1 MEEFKPQ
8 SLFIDTRVAHFPVV
22 KRVLS
27 LWPHLKPN
35 FVDDLSFLKQAIPH
49 SEAKKKLL
57 ITRFDGSVVKPCQG
71 FGDYVCCNYLTVS
84 LISNCHF
91 ECSYCILQDYLKN
104 NPIMTFYAN
113 HHEILAQVEKFLDE
127 RPQQIWRVGTGEL
140 ADSLALDPITD
151 FSRECIALAA
161 RKQNMILELKTKSN
175 CVDHLLKLPHH
186 NKTVLSWSLNPKEH
200 VKKEEHKTANLDE
213 RLAAA
218 RKAANAGYWIAFH
231 LDPLMHLEGWK
242 KNYEELL
249 IQLADEFCSEEI
261 AWISMGSLRYTSGLE
276 NIARERFPKSELF
289 LGELFKSPDG
299 KIRYLREIREELY
312 TYVKNLVEKN
322 FPTVPNYLCMETN
335 KVWERIYGRTST
347 QGEIEKHL
355 NERFG

>member
-1 MEEFKPQ
+1 
-8 SLFIDTRVAHFPVV
+8 
-22 KRVLS
+22 
-27 LWPHLKPN
+27 
-35 FVDDLSFLKQAIPH
+35 
-49 SEAKKKLL
+49 
-57 ITRFDGSVVKPCQG
+57 
-71 FGDYVCCNYLTVS
+71 
-84 LISNCHF
+84 
-91 ECSYCILQDYLKN
+91 
-104 NPIMTFYAN
+104 
-113 HHEILAQVEKFLDE
+113 
-127 RPQQIWRVGTGEL
+127 
-140 ADSLALDPITD
+140 
-151 FSRECIALAA
+151 
-161 RKQNMILELKTKSN
+161 
-175 CVDHLLKLPHH
+175 
-186 NKTVLSWSLNPKEH
+186 
-200 VKKEEHKTANLDE
+200 
-213 RLAAA
+213 
-218 RKAANAGYWIAFH
+218 
-231 LDPLMHLEGWK
+231 MHLEGWK